1 MHAHP
6 LGITA
11 REQSRTGR
19 SSHWCGHHKALEFT
33 AFLGDAIDVWSANSL
48 GSETAQV
55 AVALVIGEDDDEI
68 GLGAMHGSGGKEHG
82 QQAGLAMCYSFHCA
96 NSGARIMSVET
107 ELCQQKG
114 RGFRA
119 KLGTV

>member
-1 MHAHP
+1 M
-6 LGITA
+6 
-11 REQSRTGR
+11 
-19 SSHWCGHHKALEFT
+19 
-33 AFLGDAIDVWSANSL
+33 NSL

-55 AVALVIGEDDDEI
+55 AVALVISEDDDEI

-82 QQAGLAMCYSFHCA
+82 QQAGLEMCYSFHCA

-114 RGFRA
+114 RGVIGSGVTTERV
-119 KLGTV
+119 KS